1 MGNSW
6 TSGSDLLGEWGM
18 QVFNPILGFIEFYP
32 DGVRPE
38 LRLRG
43 LDRQGRDRGGW
54 RKLTLSVRYQHFEL
68 GHAHTLSLGESQLF
82 YTGQFSLCF
91 LVCAPWPTRGQAW
104 ASHCCAIYF
113 PVPGSWH
120 RVGVQ
125 ESFVVESK
133 WTFGRELWKTPL
145 CNFWPS
151 WIIVDSIRSRWIGKW
166 MSKRN
171 EALRLWEMCLRPFTC

>member
-18 QVFNPILGFIEFYP
+18 QVFNSILGFIEFYP

-38 LRLRG
+38 LRPRG

-91 LVCAPWPTRGQAW
+91 LICAPWPTRGQAW

-113 PVPGSWH
+113 PVPPWILAPS
-120 RVGVQ
+120 RCSGVICGWIKMNFRRGAL
-125 ESFVVESK
+125 EN
-133 WTFGRELWKTPL
+133 TPVQL
-145 CNFWPS
+145 LTVLNHCWLNQ
-151 WIIVDSIRSRWIGKW
+151 I
-166 MSKRN
+166 
-171 EALRLWEMCLRPFTC
+171 EMNW